1 MKNDKRESDLINEIK
16 ELFEAVTER
25 VSLTEEEKQFLEQ
38 RRELETREDVWTL
51 GGYTRLHDHLKKYGL
66 EDKLM
71 DNLEPMIKWTFKNRK
86 QEFLDSEFY
95 ERFKNHEA
103 VRRAE
108 MEYDGNITYKRLT
121 WLK

>member
-1 MKNDKRESDLINEIK
+1 LINEIK

-95 ERFKNHEA
+95 ERFGENEVVMNA
-103 VRRAE
+103 IFE
-108 MEYDGNITYKRLT
+108 QE
-121 WLK
+121 